1 MPFLT
6 PVCKAGSTLGRKH
19 WAQCLCPAGSGLR
32 HIKAVQVQWV
42 TFLPREPKATGV
54 TETGQLPGRPTG
66 KSSLSR
72 VPGGAVRGLGVA
84 TPCCSSPLWV
94 KCDLT
99 SVCACSLLKMK
110 SELKSAHLDHSGKRA
125 LMAMSMLP
133 RSFRIPLSWAK
144 LVIDIIINT
153 Q

>member
-66 KSSLSR
+66 KSSPSR
-72 VPGGAVRGLGVA
+72 VPGGAVKGLGVA

-99 SVCACSLLKMK
+99 RVCACSLLKMK
-110 SELKSAHLDHSGKRA
+110 SELKSL
-125 LMAMSMLP
+125 L
-133 RSFRIPLSWAK
+133 IW
-144 LVIDIIINT
+144 IILEREL
-153 Q
+153 